1 MNLQNKPTNA
11 LMSLYHKHKYSNL
24 AVEQF
29 IACHQTTEQER
40 RDERVDAIPHFYS
53 ENSSTRLRAHDLIV
67 NLYLFS
73 ILCPQPLG
81 G

>member
-53 ENSSTRLRAHDLIV
+53 ENSSTRLL
-67 NLYLFS
+67 S
-73 ILCPQPLG
+73 T
-81 G
+81 